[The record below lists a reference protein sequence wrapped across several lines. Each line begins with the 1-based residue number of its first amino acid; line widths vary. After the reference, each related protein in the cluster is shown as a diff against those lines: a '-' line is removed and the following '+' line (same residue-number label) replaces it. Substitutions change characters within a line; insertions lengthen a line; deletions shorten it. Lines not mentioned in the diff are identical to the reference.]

1 MKVTDGQLVEQARAG
16 DKEAFGELV
25 DRYRDMV
32 YGLGYHLT
40 GNFEDARD
48 LAQEAF
54 VQGYLKLSQL
64 HEPGKFSSWLRQ
76 IALNVHR
83 MRRRAPA
90 PMTVPIDEEIEMTP
104 RHEPSEIETV
114 VHEALGKLR
123 KPERLA
129 LTLHYING
137 YTQSEIG
144 SFLGVRPTTVK
155 TRLARARQHLKKEIM
170 AMVEDTFESKKLP
183 EGFTKETV
191 EAAMSRA
198 SVHLK
203 EGRIGE
209 ARHEYDDIVRR
220 AGVGPVVNEY
230 QAVLKRIEEH
240 VPALVGLG
248 LAYQAAGKD
257 EEAVIQLRRAV
268 EKDPKNALAWGAIC
282 QILGG
287 HGDKMNE
294 LAGVYEERL
303 RVQPEAAPHLHA
315 ALGDIY
321 MALGKQ
327 EEAERHLRLA
337 LEADPTQLMLS
348 HVLGSLLLNQGL
360 YDEALAV
367 LSKAAAIDPQD
378 KWTRLEMANVHTEA
392 GRFGEAI
399 ELARRALLIGGERY
413 DRMTERCLRILE
425 LCHHET
431 GRLDSFPA
439 LCRSLRD
446 EMSSRHFADRVQWY
460 LALFLESR
468 LQRPEAMAEFTRLGA
483 IPARCWRVV
492 VPFDNTNG
500 CGMGM
505 AYPPE
510 HGITLEASYVGQSGR
525 HLRWRRPVWEGAGF
539 ELNFAIMS
547 HRWGVT
553 ADAVGYGFLR
563 IVSTKPREAL
573 FRFGASG
580 WTQVWLNGESIFLDR
595 TFVGVPDNEKTP
607 LKLKRGKNDLLV
619 KIGIRERFP
628 TLRGYL
634 YPWSLFSRITDK
646 AGEPIRDLKF
656 PLGVP
661 E

>member
-1 MKVTDGQLVEQARAG
+1 M
-16 DKEAFGELV
+16 
-25 DRYRDMV
+25 
-32 YGLGYHLT
+32 
-40 GNFEDARD
+40 
-48 LAQEAF
+48 
-54 VQGYLKLSQL
+54 QGFLKLSQL

-83 MRRRAPA
+83 MRRRSPA
-90 PMTVPIDEEIEMTP
+90 PIAMPLDEEIEMKP
-104 RHEPSEIETV
+104 RHESSEIETV
-114 VHEALGKLR
+114 VQEALAKLR
-123 KPERLA
+123 EPERLA

-144 SFLGVRPTTVK
+144 SFLGVQPATVK
-155 TRLARARQHLKKEIM
+155 TRLARARQHLRKEIM

-337 LEADPTQLMLS
+337 LEADPTQLMPS

-367 LSKAAAIDPQD
+367 LSKAAAINPQD

-431 GRLDSFPA
+431 GRLESFPA

-607 LKLKRGKNDLLV
+607 LKLKRGKNDLFGQDRYSGAVSYATRLPLPLEPLLPHHRQRRRADKGFEV
-619 KIGIRERFP
+619 SVGSARIKYSGRTVEQLSSLKCRCRAGSPRPKGDWSITES
-628 TLRGYL
+628 Y
-634 YPWSLFSRITDK
+634 SLFSH
-646 AGEPIRDLKF
+646 F
-656 PLGVP
+656 
-661 E
+661 